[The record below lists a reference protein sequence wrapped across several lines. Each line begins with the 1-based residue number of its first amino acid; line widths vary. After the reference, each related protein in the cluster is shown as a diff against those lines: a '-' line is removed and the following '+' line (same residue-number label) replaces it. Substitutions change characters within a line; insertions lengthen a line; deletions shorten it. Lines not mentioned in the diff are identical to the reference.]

1 MEIVD
6 IATLIG
12 IVFGL
17 GIITTAIVSGG
28 EIGTFVNAPGL
39 MIVVGGTFAAT
50 LIKFRLK
57 DVLSSFTMGIR
68 AAFKGSGSDPVEI
81 YNMALEMG
89 EASRKSGAMALEA
102 FTAPNQLFNHGVRL
116 IIDGYKIEDIRNIIY
131 NEIHQTFILQEK
143 GEAMFRGIGES
154 APAFGMLGTLVGLV
168 QMLSNLEDP
177 SSIGPAM
184 AVAML
189 TTFYG
194 ALIANLIALPIADK
208 LARKTSEDENVQDL
222 IVESIVM
229 IFKQENRHVMADTLA
244 AHLPANRNRSDSDD
258 EGEDDDK

>member
-1 MEIVD
+1 MD
-6 IATLIG
+6 IATIIG
-12 IVFGL
+12 VIFGL
-17 GIITTAIVSGG
+17 GIIAAAIVTGG

-39 MIVVGGTFAAT
+39 MIVVGGTLAAT

-57 DVLSSFTMGIR
+57 DVLTSFTMGIR
-68 AAFKGSGSDPVEI
+68 TAFKGSGSDPVEI

-89 EASRKSGAMALEA
+89 AASHKTGLMALEA
-102 FTAPNQLFNHGVRL
+102 FTISNQLFKNGVRL
-116 IIDGYKIEDIRNIIY
+116 IIDGYKTEDIQNIIY
-131 NEIHQTFILQEK
+131 NEIHQTIILQEK
-143 GEAMFRGIGES
+143 SEAMFRGIGES

-184 AVAML
+184 AIAML

-222 IVESIVM
+222 VVESIAM
-229 IFKQENRHVMADTLA
+229 ISRQENRHVMAETLA
-244 AHLPANRNRSDSDD
+244 AHLPANRNRKDSDD
-258 EGEDDDK
+258 EENA